1 MAVDS
6 AAVFAERLT
15 QLGLQDLGA
24 KFTQN
29 KWASYGLF
37 AFAVP
42 AAAGGGPADEAA
54 FRKVVVAPLFG
65 IDVDAPEP
73 PGAAAVRR

>member
-1 MAVDS
+1 MAVGS
-6 AAVFAERLT
+6 AAAFAERLL
-15 QLGLQDLGA
+15 QLGLQDLSA

-42 AAAGGGPADEAA
+42 AAAGGGPANEAA
-54 FRKVVVAPLFG
+54 FRKVAIAPRFG
-65 IDVDAPEP
+65 IDVDASEP